1 MMGELIFCCSRDND
15 LYQAVRGSREQPL
28 RIDGLEEALRVA
40 SSGDGVLA
48 LSDSYPVPGLS
59 IDERV
64 LHQAR
69 QKGLRLYVEYPLSLP
84 GIDLGEP
91 RTVEWERL
99 VVTSSLFGDRLPP
112 LSVMTMH
119 SCWYLR
125 AEAKVHHLALA
136 RVAGYDTAVY
146 GLPSETRPILFNYSD
161 SVLVATSKLSQ
172 FRRGRY
178 GPRASWKA
186 AWEGLLRWLT
196 GGRDVSISW
205 VPTVTAAFGEDER
218 LPGKVEEETFRRSV
232 EWFYRHALFS
242 IDKDTG
248 VIEGYQSGID
258 HEGHQMP
265 RPHVRTDCLAE
276 AAMVFALDWKMTGN
290 PRSRSVA
297 KSILDYAWSL
307 QYTDPDSPAL
317 GLVDWAKGL
326 GVFYGDDN
334 ARVVLPTLAST
345 QILGEDR
352 WDERVVRCVLA
363 NFRTTGPLG
372 FREDRIDMSDLNKN
386 GWQYYYKKDTVSLTP
401 HYQAYLWACFV
412 WLSSLVGDED
422 LLVRAEG
429 AIRMIMSAYPKWRW
443 TNGLSQEMSRMLLPL
458 AFLVRAKDEPEHREW
473 LRKMA
478 GDLIAQQQP
487 CGAIA
492 EKVGDLKDG
501 HYPPPSSNESY
512 GTTEAPVIQQNGDPA
527 ADLLYTQNFAFLGLH
542 EAAAATSDKR
552 LREAENRL
560 AEFLCRTQSRSRR
573 HPYLNGCW
581 MRSFD
586 YEKWEYWGSSSDL
599 GWGAWCVESGWTN
612 TWISS
617 VFAMRRLD
625 RTLFDLSRASEL
637 KAMFDQV
644 RPKMLSL

>member
-1 MMGELIFCCSRDND
+1 
-15 LYQAVRGSREQPL
+15 
-28 RIDGLEEALRVA
+28 
-40 SSGDGVLA
+40 
-48 LSDSYPVPGLS
+48 
-59 IDERV
+59 
-64 LHQAR
+64 
-69 QKGLRLYVEYPLSLP
+69 
-84 GIDLGEP
+84 
-91 RTVEWERL
+91 
-99 VVTSSLFGDRLPP
+99 
-112 LSVMTMH
+112 
-119 SCWYLR
+119 
-125 AEAKVHHLALA
+125 
-136 RVAGYDTAVY
+136 
-146 GLPSETRPILFNYSD
+146 
-161 SVLVATSKLSQ
+161 
-172 FRRGRY
+172 
-178 GPRASWKA
+178 
-186 AWEGLLRWLT
+186 
-196 GGRDVSISW
+196 
-205 VPTVTAAFGEDER
+205 
-218 LPGKVEEETFRRSV
+218 
-232 EWFYRHALFS
+232 
-242 IDKDTG
+242 
-248 VIEGYQSGID
+248 
-258 HEGHQMP
+258 
-265 RPHVRTDCLAE
+265 
-276 AAMVFALDWKMTGN
+276 
-290 PRSRSVA
+290 
-297 KSILDYAWSL
+297 
-307 QYTDPDSPAL
+307 
-317 GLVDWAKGL
+317 
-326 GVFYGDDN
+326 
-334 ARVVLPTLAST
+334 
-345 QILGEDR
+345 
-352 WDERVVRCVLA
+352 
-363 NFRTTGPLG
+363 
-372 FREDRIDMSDLNKN
+372 
-386 GWQYYYKKDTVSLTP
+386 
-401 HYQAYLWACFV
+401 
-412 WLSSLVGDED
+412 
-422 LLVRAEG
+422 
-429 AIRMIMSAYPKWRW
+429 
-443 TNGLSQEMSRMLLPL
+443 MLLPL